1 MTAIV
6 LGSDT
11 PIGLTVIR
19 ELGMNGVTVHAI
31 GRTKHS
37 IGGASRYA
45 SSARVRP
52 AGPIAGWL
60 TAMIAQTG
68 ARALLAVS
76 EDDLIALAQLSPVV
90 EGCRILTPRAAPL
103 ATVLD
108 KSSTLAE
115 AAALGFD
122 VPASWQPAAHE
133 DFAAQSADLD
143 YPVVLKWADPP
154 SVTAALES
162 YGLEFRKTE
171 FATSAD
177 ALVAILHRYDALGRW
192 PLVQGYCAGA
202 GLGQMLHM
210 AGGRATLVFQHRRL
224 HEWPPEG
231 GVSTLCA
238 AEPLDDHR
246 EQMAKSESLLRRIG
260 WEGPAM
266 VEYRYDPLEG
276 RYWLM
281 EINGRFW
288 GSLPLASACGAQFA
302 WELYRRGAL
311 GETSPSPAPR
321 SDLMARY
328 MIPETRRLLRVVGNR
343 RAIGDP
349 AFHARPWRDL
359 ADYVT
364 RFVSPRTRYYVWK
377 LGDPGPML
385 RDGANIIA
393 KVARSA
399 RR

>member
-31 GRTKHS
+31 GRMRRS

-45 SSARVRP
+45 SSEHVRP
-52 AGPIAGWL
+52 AGPIAAWL
-60 TAMIAQTG
+60 PGMIAEIG

-76 EDDLIALAQLSPVV
+76 EDDLIALAQLPPVV

-103 ATVLD
+103 ATALD

-122 VPASWQPAAHE
+122 VPDSWQPQRSD
-133 DFAAQSADLD
+133 DFAARSAALE

-154 SVTAALES
+154 SVVAILES
-162 YGLEFRKTE
+162 QGLEFRKTE

-177 ALVAILHRYDALGRW
+177 ALIDILHRYDALGRW
-192 PLVQGYCAGA
+192 PLVQLYCTGT
-202 GLGQMLHM
+202 GIGQMLHM
-210 AGGRATLVFQHRRL
+210 ADGRATLVFQHRRL

-238 AEPLDDHR
+238 AEPLDRHG

-266 VEYRYDPLEG
+266 VEYRFDPLEG

-288 GSLPLASACGAQFA
+288 GSLPLASACGARFA
-302 WELYRRGAL
+302 WELYRRDVL
-311 GETSPSPAPR
+311 GETSPLPAPR
-321 SDLMARY
+321 SDLKARY

-343 RAIGDP
+343 HAIRDP
-349 AFHARPWRDL
+349 AYRARPWRDF

-364 RFVSPRTRYYVWK
+364 GFVSPRTRYYVWR

-393 KVARSA
+393 KVARSVQP
-399 RR
+399 